1 MTITINTKT
10 YKSYRTLADE
20 NRLAG
25 PAHTLTAND
34 TIALRRVFPKPV
46 KDFAGVARPG
56 VKIVRTCTL
65 ANGSTKD
72 AILDLGSSLPVG
84 MSSADVLALK
94 ADLAAFLGTTKA
106 DDLFT
111 DLDIDLE

>member
-1 MTITINTKT
+1 MPITINTKE

-25 PAHTLTAND
+25 PAHTLTTHD

-46 KDFAGVARPG
+46 KGFAGVARPG
-56 VKIVRTCTL
+56 VKVVRTCTL
-65 ANGSTKD
+65 ANGDVKD

-84 MSSADVLALK
+84 MTSADVLALK
-94 ADLAAFLGTTKA
+94 SDLAAFLASGEA

-111 DLDIDLE
+111 DLDINVV